1 MDFLQCTQVIC
12 RLLELFSGSLV
23 ALRTFRVR
31 GGLSKAETS
40 FLRSV
45 TGRIFR
51 ITVVSDSKEAAETL
65 LLIFCIQKDSQK
77 W

>member
-1 MDFLQCTQVIC
+1 VGYL
-12 RLLELFSGSLV
+12 
-23 ALRTFRVR
+23 
-31 GGLSKAETS
+31 KAETS

-65 LLIFCIQKDSQK
+65 LLIFCIQKGSQK
-77 W
+77 